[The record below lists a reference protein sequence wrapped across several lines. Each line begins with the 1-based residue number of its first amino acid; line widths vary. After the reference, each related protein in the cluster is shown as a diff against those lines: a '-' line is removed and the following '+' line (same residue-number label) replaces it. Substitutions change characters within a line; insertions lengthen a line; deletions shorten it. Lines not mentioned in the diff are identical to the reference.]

1 MNEVND
7 PFVSFSKRKYYC
19 YIKIYQRLNKLVYEG
34 ALNKLACEAIIV
46 NERIV
51 SERLNNI

>member
-1 MNEVND
+1 MIKD
-7 PFVSFSKRKYYC
+7 PYK
-19 YIKIYQRLNKLVYEG
+19 RLNKLVYEG

-51 SERLNNI
+51 SERLKDKDL